1 MLRII
6 TILSVVSI
14 IGCTKPGPRL
24 ETFQDAERLYWSSG
38 MGAVQHANSEH
49 VEDMMNKKFEAQR
62 NLQATLNGL
71 AKSAGNTDL
80 DIAQCRAYALDTGS
94 CLAAKRMQRGSK

>member
-6 TILSVVSI
+6 TVLSVAAAV
-14 IGCTKPGPRL
+14 GCTKPGPRL

-38 MGAVQHANSEH
+38 MGATQRTNSEH

-62 NLQATLNGL
+62 NVQTTLNGL

-80 DIAQCRAYALDTGS
+80 DIVQCRAYALDTGS
-94 CLAAKRMQRGSK
+94 CLAAKRMQRGLK